1 MKPATLESEASES
14 APSRGRAATEVAH
27 STRTLRDEPRTG
39 VVRKVETTSDAA
51 ERPTARQE
59 KRAFASGIV
68 RRALPATPASETLDR
83 AKSRAWRCLEWAAV
97 PEKAP
102 RSEPPAPRVSIAQI
116 TTHGALM
123 RQSGPDETLPE
134 TAEFMHRVSTLVAQG
149 LGFRRCRALC
159 LRGSETALSVAQAG
173 ANKVVGVSGPLG
185 DMTNVLRRMDLE

>member
-1 MKPATLESEASES
+1 MKAATLESQAN
-14 APSRGRAATEVAH
+14 APTHGRAATEVAH

-39 VVRKVETTSDAA
+39 IVRKVEAASSDT
-51 ERPTARQE
+51 ERAPAQKKE

-68 RRALPATPASETLDR
+68 RRVEPAAASETLDR
-83 AKSRAWRCLEWAAV
+83 AKSRAWRCLEWPAV

-102 RSEPPAPRVSIAQI
+102 RSEPPAPSVSVAQI
-116 TTHGALM
+116 TTHGALI

-134 TAEFMHRVSTLVAQG
+134 TAGFMHRVSTLVAQG

-159 LRGSETALSVAQAG
+159 LRGPESALSVAQAG
-173 ANKVVGVSGPLG
+173 ASKVVGVSGPLR

>member
-1 MKPATLESEASES
+1 MKPATLESQASAD
-14 APSRGRAATEVAH
+14 APTRSRAAEVAH
-27 STRTLRDEPRTG
+27 STRTLGDEPRTG
-39 VVRKVETTSDAA
+39 VVRKVQAASSGA
-51 ERPTARQE
+51 ERASERRE
-59 KRAFASGIV
+59 KRSFGSGIV
-68 RRALPATPASETLDR
+68 RRVEPAKAESETLDR

-134 TAEFMHRVSTLVAQG
+134 TAAFLHRVSTLVAQG

-159 LRGSETALSVAQAG
+159 VRGTESALSVAQAG
-173 ANKVVGVSGPLG
+173 ANKVVGVSGPLR